1 VFVKISSAPYL
12 GKLVDFDKG
21 QGVGD
26 FGFIGQSEPVAL
38 PTLRKRAV
46 DRCNSAFVHC
56 IEHAKTWGLWSCMWS
71 CPGLPSSKK

>member
-1 VFVKISSAPYL
+1 MKISSAPYL

-38 PTLRKRAV
+38 PTLRKRAE
-46 DRCNSAFVHC
+46 DRYNSAFVHC
-56 IEHAKTWGLWSCMWS
+56 IELPK
-71 CPGLPSSKK
+71 PGGSGVACGVAPVCLPQKNE